1 MKTNWK
7 YISLFL
13 ILAIGISAP
22 IHLGYIDKAYK
33 AFSNDWII
41 SDWAY
46 LIAGLGPFTAGLIVL
61 LLDKFVSNRI
71 TIWGNEKLKNILIAL
86 LPVFSFSIIG
96 LENSNAINIHY
107 YGFIYASIN
116 IIYAF
121 LEEFGWRR
129 YLQNALEG
137 LNKNWK
143 YILIGIIW
151 WIWHLR
157 FETHFDIFIFPL
169 ICIGGGYLLGKLA
182 DDTKSIVPVVT
193 IHTLIILLTNSGEL
207 TMNKMIAASL
217 TIIAWIIIEQ
227 VWKRKKTY
235 GNDHT

>member
-96 LENSNAINIHY
+96 LENSNDINIH
-107 YGFIYASIN
+107 
-116 IIYAF
+116 F
-121 LEEFGWRR
+121 L
-129 YLQNALEG
+129 
-137 LNKNWK
+137 KNLAGEDICKMHWK
-143 YILIGIIW
+143 DLI
-151 WIWHLR
+151 R
-157 FETHFDIFIFPL
+157 
-169 ICIGGGYLLGKLA
+169 IGN
-182 DDTKSIVPVVT
+182 TF
-193 IHTLIILLTNSGEL
+193 
-207 TMNKMIAASL
+207 
-217 TIIAWIIIEQ
+217 
-227 VWKRKKTY
+227 
-235 GNDHT
+235 